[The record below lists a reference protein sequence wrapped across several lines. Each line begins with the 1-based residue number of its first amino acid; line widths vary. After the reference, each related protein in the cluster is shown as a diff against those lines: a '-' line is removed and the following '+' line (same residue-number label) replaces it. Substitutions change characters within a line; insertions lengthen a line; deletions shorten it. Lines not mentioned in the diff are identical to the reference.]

1 MDVVVDREAVMQ
13 TPKPSARPSRL
24 PSLTGMRFVA
34 AFAVLVSHLAGQI
47 VGSIH
52 PGLPY
57 LITTLGPV
65 GVAFFFVLSGFI
77 LTWVADPNDTA
88 GLFWRR
94 RLVKIFPNHLV
105 TFAATV
111 VLMAAAGVPI
121 MAINTI
127 PPLLLIE
134 PWIPNFDA
142 LGGLTGI
149 NVPSWTLGCELVFY
163 LAFPWL
169 IRLIGRIRPSR
180 LWSWAAGVALAII
193 AVPFAAQALPT
204 RPATSWDPAIAELQS
219 WFAYSLPFTRILE
232 FVLGILTA
240 RIVISGRWIRLGMT
254 PAFLL
259 TIACVVVQS
268 HLPGVFRLCAGP
280 TASALA
286 LLIAAGAAADVRTA
300 RTPFSGRT
308 MVWLGE
314 ISFALYLVHYLVI
327 QYGPIDGVHATGEA
341 VTAAPSTRLVHILL
355 TAAISLALAA
365 ALYTLVERPAVRR
378 FSRPRGRRAGPISV
392 HEESR
397 PRKRRRDARS
407 LRHPGAVTHDETPP

>member
-1 MDVVVDREAVMQ
+1 MDVVVGREAVMRA
-13 TPKPSARPSRL
+13 PEPSARPSRL
-24 PSLTGMRFVA
+24 PSLTGMRFIA
-34 AFAVLVSHLAGQI
+34 AFAVLISHLAGQI

-94 RLVKIFPNHLV
+94 RLVKILPNHLT

-111 VLMAAAGVPI
+111 ALMAAAGVSI
-121 MAINTI
+121 TAINTI

-142 LGGLTGI
+142 LGGLIGI

-163 LAFPWL
+163 FAFPWL

-180 LWSWAAGVALAII
+180 LWSWAVGVAIAII
-193 AVPFAAQALPT
+193 AVPFAAQVLPA

-219 WFAYSLPFTRILE
+219 WFAYSLPFTRMLE
-232 FVLGILTA
+232 FVLGILMA
-240 RIVISGRWIRLGMT
+240 RIVVSGKWIRLGMT

-259 TIACVVVQS
+259 TVACVVVQS
-268 HLPGVFRLCAGP
+268 QLPGVFRLCAGP
-280 TASALA
+280 TAFALA
-286 LLIAAGAAADVRTA
+286 LVIAAGAAADVRTA
-300 RTPFSGRT
+300 RTPFSGRIT
-308 MVWLGE
+308 VWLGE

-341 VTAAPSTRLVHILL
+341 ATASPSTRLVHVLL
-355 TAAISLALAA
+355 TVAISLALAA

-378 FSRPRGRRAGPISV
+378 FSRPRGRRAGPAAV
-392 HEESR
+392 HEESP
-397 PRKRRRDARS
+397 PRARRRDALS
-407 LRHPGAVTHDETPP
+407 LHHPGAATHDETAP

>member
-1 MDVVVDREAVMQ
+1 
-13 TPKPSARPSRL
+13 
-24 PSLTGMRFVA
+24 MRFVA
-34 AFAVLVSHLAGQI
+34 AFAVLVSHLAGQL

-77 LTWVADPNDTA
+77 LTWVADPDDTA
-88 GLFWRR
+88 VLFWRR
-94 RLVKIFPNHLV
+94 RLVKIFPNHLT
-105 TFAATV
+105 TFAAAV
-111 VLMAAAGVPI
+111 ALMAAAGIPI

-127 PPLLLIE
+127 PPLLLVE

-163 LAFPWL
+163 FAFPWL
-169 IRLIGRIRPSR
+169 IRLIRRIPPPR
-180 LWSWAAGVALAII
+180 LWPWATGVAAAVI
-193 AVPFAAQALPT
+193 AVPFAAQLLPA

-219 WFAYSLPFTRILE
+219 WFAYSLPFTRMLE

-240 RIVISGRWIRLGMT
+240 RIVVSGKWIRLGMT

-259 TIACVVVQS
+259 TVACVVLQS

-280 TASALA
+280 TAFALA
-286 LLIAAGAAADVRTA
+286 LVIAAGAAADVRTA

-327 QYGPIDGVHATGEA
+327 QYGPIDAAHATGG
-341 VTAAPSTRLVHILL
+341 TATASPATRLAHILL
-355 TAAISLALAA
+355 TVAISLVLAA

-378 FSRPRGRRAGPISV
+378 FSRPRGRRTDLADPTDLADSVNPAGLADPARV
-392 HEESR
+392 REEGR
-397 PRKRRRDARS
+397 PRTPRRDAPSHS
-407 LRHPGAVTHDETPP
+407 LPGAVTHDETPS

>member
-1 MDVVVDREAVMQ
+1 MDVVVGREAVMQ
-13 TPKPSARPSRL
+13 ALEPSARPSRL
-24 PSLTGMRFVA
+24 PSLTGMRFIA
-34 AFAVLVSHLAGQI
+34 AFAVLISHLAGQI
-47 VGSIH
+47 AGSVH

-111 VLMAAAGVPI
+111 ALMAAVGVPI

-169 IRLIGRIRPSR
+169 IRFIGRIRPPR
-180 LWSWAAGVALAII
+180 LWSWAAGVALAIV

-232 FVLGILTA
+232 FVLGILMA

-327 QYGPIDGVHATGEA
+327 QYGPIDGVHASGEA

-378 FSRPRGRRAGPISV
+378 FSRPRGRRPGPISV

-397 PRKRRRDARS
+397 PRTRRRDARS
-407 LRHPGAVTHDETPP
+407 LRHPGAVTHDDTPP